1 LTVHD
6 NGASMTTDTR
16 SGSDRFADYVSA
28 RRAEIESALD
38 RVLPR
43 PPGCPALVAE
53 AMRYAVGSGGK
64 RLRPILALAAAD
76 AVARAARPTSEAA
89 VQDAGRL
96 AMPAACAV
104 ELIHTYSL
112 VHDDLPAMDN
122 DTMRRGRPTLHVVY
136 GDGLAILA
144 GDGLL
149 AEAFALLA
157 NEPGEAGRPQL
168 TERKLR
174 VIGRVGQAVGA
185 GGMLGGQAMDLEY
198 TGRITATH
206 HRLPP
211 LDAEAL
217 RDMHARKTGA
227 LIRAA
232 ATSGAIMAGATTAQV
247 NAVDAFAGE
256 IGLAFQ
262 IVDDILDV
270 QGSSVDLGKTA
281 GKDRAAGKAT
291 YPAMHGLDRSREM
304 AADSIARAEHALVSV
319 GLPSDR
325 LMNIAHW
332 VVERRC

>member
-1 LTVHD
+1 
-6 NGASMTTDTR
+6 MTTEPQTTLATFTD
-16 SGSDRFADYVSA
+16 FVAA
-28 RRAEIESALD
+28 RRAEIEATLD

-43 PPGCPALVAE
+43 PPLCPALVAE
-53 AMRYAVGSGGK
+53 AMRYSVGSGGK
-64 RLRPILALAAAD
+64 RLRPILTLTVAE
-76 AVARAARPTSEAA
+76 AVARTARPASDQAID
-89 VQDAGRL
+89 DARML

-122 DTMRRGRPTLHVVY
+122 DSMRRGRPTLHVVY

-157 NEPGEAGRPQL
+157 NEPCDLGRPHL

-174 VIGRVGQAVGA
+174 ALGRVGRAVGA

-198 TGRITATH
+198 TGRIAAP
-206 HRLPP
+206 RQP
-211 LDAEAL
+211 LDQHAL

-232 ATSGAIMAGATTAQV
+232 ATAGAIMAGATPSQ
-247 NAVDAFAGE
+247 VDAIDRFAAE

-270 QGSSVDLGKTA
+270 QGTSHGLGKTA
-281 GKDRAAGKAT
+281 GKDRASGKAT
-291 YPAMHGLDRSREM
+291 YPALHGLERSRQLAEE
-304 AADSIARAEHALVSV
+304 SVTRAEHVLTDA

-325 LMNIAHW
+325 LMDIARW
-332 VVERRC
+332 VIERRC